1 MSEVKMLYKKIKLLE
16 DELSALKAAHAVVI
30 QTALWDNEYH
40 SERIKVAQETNQN
53 QAIKIDE
60 LKDEN
65 ERLES
70 LVDAEI
76 QEIGK
81 LRVERD
87 ALQASIDD
95 APTWTIKNGKLDN
108 WNSLTSLDFH
118 NKTVTVALVQKSEH
132 TAEPLGECT
141 DNI

>member
-1 MSEVKMLYKKIKLLE
+1 MSEVKEDYIKRNEYLEFVLPEQKKRILDLE
-16 DELSALKAAHAVVI
+16 QELTTLKA
-30 QTALWDNEYH
+30 
-40 SERIKVAQETNQN
+40 
-53 QAIKIDE
+53 
-60 LKDEN
+60 EN
-65 ERLES
+65 E
-70 LVDAEI
+70 
-76 QEIGK
+76 
-81 LRVERD
+81 

-141 DNI
+141 ECHKPVVCECEVKK

>member
-1 MSEVKMLYKKIKLLE
+1 MNDSGGNMSEKGII
-16 DELSALKAAHAVVI
+16 DALGRCSRCGQHV
-30 QTALWDNEYH
+30 QSTAGCDCHTRPND
-40 SERIKVAQETNQN
+40 A
-53 QAIKIDE
+53 
-60 LKDEN
+60 N

-141 DNI
+141 ECHKPVVCECEVKK

>member
-1 MSEVKMLYKKIKLLE
+1 MSELRDDFRGTIDAIGLSGAIEWANTLE
-16 DELSALKAAHAVVI
+16 PVFNRFIELESEPTTLK
-30 QTALWDNEYH
+30 T
-40 SERIKVAQETNQN
+40 
-53 QAIKIDE
+53 
-60 LKDEN
+60 EN
-65 ERLES
+65 ERFES

-81 LRVERD
+81 LRVERN